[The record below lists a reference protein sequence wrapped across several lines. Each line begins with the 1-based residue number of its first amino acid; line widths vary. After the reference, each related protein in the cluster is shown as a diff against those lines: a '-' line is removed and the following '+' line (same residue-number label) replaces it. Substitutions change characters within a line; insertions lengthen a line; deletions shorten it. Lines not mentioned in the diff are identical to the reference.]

1 MEGSYDSSGATQSR
15 CEWLE
20 QRCGRKLAVAL
31 HIWVAQ
37 LNISPRTA
45 DEITGKHS
53 ISPVVWPTTT
63 TSNYPAS

>member
-1 MEGSYDSSGATQSR
+1 VE
-15 CEWLE
+15 
-20 QRCGRKLAVAL
+20 L

-37 LNISPRTA
+37 LNISSRTA